1 MKTDFIEI
9 SETLYERQYK
19 GMAKGQI
26 ESFRR
31 GLLKIHENFTQD

>member
-19 GMAKGQI
+19 GMTKGQI
-26 ESFRR
+26 
-31 GLLKIHENFTQD
+31 ENFTQD